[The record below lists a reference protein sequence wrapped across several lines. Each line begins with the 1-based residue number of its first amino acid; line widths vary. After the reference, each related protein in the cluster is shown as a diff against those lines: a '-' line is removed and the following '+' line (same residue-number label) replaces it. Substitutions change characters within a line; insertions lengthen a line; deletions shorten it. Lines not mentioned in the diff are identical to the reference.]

1 MAPETMTNLS
11 RRKALLGG
19 ASLMAFAPFVSACS
33 PSSVLG
39 SNPFRRFAK
48 DSPTDEAKAVAEPSK
63 DFVDGV
69 RMAQL
74 ISSGEINASE
84 VVTDAIKR
92 AKKVDRKLNAI
103 VHDTYS
109 EAKQEAL
116 IELDGPFAGVPSFTK
131 DLNDRKGEPTHFGSR
146 AFKGYVAEKD
156 GDYVA
161 SWRRAG
167 IISLGKSSTPEAGLT
182 STTEPV
188 ATGVTRNPWNLD
200 RITGGSSGGSAA
212 LAAARVVPFA
222 HANDGGGSIRIPAS
236 CCGLFGLK
244 PSSGRMFQESEPG
257 PVDIAVD
264 HAVTWTVRDSAAL
277 LRIGQK
283 PESDLKPV
291 GAVTSPSKRRLRI
304 AVAPDP
310 IAGTPLD
317 TDVRAGVMETAKL
330 CESLGHNVF
339 DYRQPIDGEA
349 FLDAF
354 LLYWAAGAAEFA
366 NQASKFSGKPI
377 GPSILENWTLGLV
390 RMYQSEKDLERAVEY
405 LIGFIETYNAMF
417 KDFDVL
423 LTPTLARPADPVGYQ
438 DPQGDFDTVMER
450 VVSFAAYTAPMN
462 VAGAASMSVPL
473 HMSSDG
479 LPIGMLFS
487 GIRGDEE
494 MLLHL
499 AYELEMAKP
508 WIDKVPSVLAG

>member
-1 MAPETMTNLS
+1 MTKLS
-11 RRKALLGG
+11 RRKAMLGG
-19 ASLMAFAPFVSACS
+19 ASLVAFAPFINACS
-33 PSSVLG
+33 PSSILR
-39 SNPFRRFAK
+39 SNPFRRSSGEQPSGS
-48 DSPTDEAKAVAEPSK
+48 DSAGVLGSRDVK

-74 ISSGEINASE
+74 ISSGEISASE
-84 VVTDAIKR
+84 VVADAIKR
-92 AKKVDRKLNAI
+92 AKKVNRKLNAI
-103 VHDTYS
+103 VHDTFS

-116 IELDGPFAGVPSFTK
+116 MELKGTFAGVPSFTK
-131 DLNDRKGEPTHFGSR
+131 DLNDRKGEPTQFGSR

-244 PSSGRMFQESEPG
+244 PSSGRMFQEVEPG

-277 LRIGQK
+277 LQIGQK
-283 PESDLKPV
+283 PDSDLKPV
-291 GAVTSPSKRRLRI
+291 GAVTSPARRRLRI

-310 IAGTPLD
+310 IAGTPVD
-317 TDVRAGVMETAKL
+317 KDVREGVIETAKL
-330 CESLGHNVF
+330 CENLGHYVF
-339 DYRQPIDGEA
+339 DYTPPIDGEA

-354 LLYWAAGAAEFA
+354 LLYWAAGAADFA
-366 NQASKFSGKPI
+366 NRASQYSGQPI
-377 GPSILENWTLGLV
+377 GPSILENWTLGFL

-405 LIGFIETYNAMF
+405 LLGFVNTYNAMF
-417 KDFDVL
+417 TDIDVL
-423 LTPTLARPADPVGYQ
+423 LTPTLARPADPIGYQ
-438 DPQGDFDTVMER
+438 DPQGDFEQIKER

-462 VAGAASMSVPL
+462 VSGAASMSVPL
-473 HMSSDG
+473 HTSSDG

-487 GIRGDEE
+487 GKRGDEE
-494 MLLHL
+494 MLLQL
-499 AYELEMAKP
+499 AYELEIAKP
-508 WIDKVPSVLAG
+508 WINNVPKVVAG

>member
-1 MAPETMTNLS
+1 MTNLS
-11 RRKALLGG
+11 RRKALFGG
-19 ASLMAFAPFVSACS
+19 ASLMAFAPFINACS
-33 PSSVLG
+33 PSSILR
-39 SNPFRRFAK
+39 SNPFRR
-48 DSPTDEAKAVAEPSK
+48 PSK
-63 DFVDGV
+63 EPLNEAVEVGAEKTSNFVDGV

-74 ISSGEINASE
+74 IASGEISPSE
-84 VVTDAIKR
+84 VVEDAIVR
-92 AKKVDRKLNAI
+92 AMRVNPRLNAI
-103 VHDTYS
+103 VHRTFEAAKKEAVS
-109 EAKQEAL
+109 EL
-116 IELDGPFAGVPSFTK
+116 SGSFAGVPSFTK

-146 AFKGYVAEKD
+146 AFEGYIAESD

-188 ATGVTRNPWNLD
+188 ATGVTRNPWNLN

-212 LAAARVVPFA
+212 LAASRVVPFA

-244 PSSGRMFQESEPG
+244 PSSGRMYQEGEPG

-283 PESDLKPV
+283 PDSDLEPV
-291 GAVTSPSKRRLRI
+291 GAVTSPSRRRLRI

-310 IAGTPLD
+310 VAGTPID
-317 TDVRAGVMETAKL
+317 KDVRAGVMETGKL
-330 CESLGHNVF
+330 CESLGHFVF
-339 DYRQPIDGEA
+339 DYTQPIDGEA
-349 FLDAF
+349 FIDAF
-354 LLYWAAGAAEFA
+354 LLYWAAGAADFA
-366 NQASKFSGKPI
+366 NRASQFSGKSI
-377 GPSILENWTLGLV
+377 GSSILENWTLGLL
-390 RMYQSEKDLERAVEY
+390 RMYQSEQELERAVEY
-405 LIGFIETYNAMF
+405 LSGFTHTYESMF

-438 DPQGDFDTVMER
+438 DPQGDFEQVKER

-487 GIRGDEE
+487 GKRGDEK
-494 MLLHL
+494 MLLQL

-508 WIDKVPSVLAG
+508 WINNVPDVLAS

>member
-1 MAPETMTNLS
+1 MTKIS
-11 RRKALLGG
+11 RRKALMGG
-19 ASLMAFAPFVSACS
+19 ASLVAFAPFMTACA
-33 PSSVLG
+33 PSSVL
-39 SNPFRRFAK
+39 SNIPFRR
-48 DSPTDEAKAVAEPSK
+48 SSSESSSVVGSGVANEVAGVEVSN
-63 DFVDGV
+63 FVDGV
-69 RMAQL
+69 RMAEL
-74 ISSGEINASE
+74 IGSGEISASE
-84 VVTDAIKR
+84 AVDVAIQR
-92 AKKVDRKLNAI
+92 AKQVNPKLNAI
-103 VHDTYS
+103 VHETFDA
-109 EAKQEAL
+109 AKQEAL
-116 IELDGPFAGVPSFTK
+116 SELSGSFAGVPSVTK
-131 DLNDRKGEPTHFGSR
+131 DLNDRKGEPTRFGSR
-146 AFKGYVAEKD
+146 AFSNYVAERD

-244 PSSGRMFQESEPG
+244 PSSGRMYQEGEPG

-283 PESDLKPV
+283 PTSDLKPV
-291 GAVTSPSKRRLRI
+291 GAVTSPSRRRLKI

-310 IAGTPLD
+310 IAGTPMD
-317 TDVRAGVMETAKL
+317 SDVRAGVIEAAKL
-330 CESLGHNVF
+330 CDDLGHKVF
-339 DYRQPIDGEA
+339 DYKPPIDGEA
-349 FLDAF
+349 FLEHF
-354 LLYWAAGAAEFA
+354 LLYWAAGAVDFA
-366 NQASKFSGKPI
+366 NRASEFSGRPI
-377 GPSILENWTLGLV
+377 GPSILEKWTLGFV
-390 RMYQSEKDLERAVEY
+390 RMYQSRSQLERAVEY
-405 LIGFIETYNAMF
+405 LQGFVQDYNAMF

-423 LTPTLARPADPVGYQ
+423 LTPTLARPADPVGFQ
-438 DPQGDFDTVMER
+438 DPQGDFELVKER

-473 HMSSDG
+473 HTSSDG
-479 LPIGMLFS
+479 LPIGILFS
-487 GIRGDEE
+487 GLRGDEE
-494 MLLHL
+494 MLLRL
-499 AYELEMAKP
+499 AYELEEAKP
-508 WIDKVPSVLAG
+508 WINNVPRILAD